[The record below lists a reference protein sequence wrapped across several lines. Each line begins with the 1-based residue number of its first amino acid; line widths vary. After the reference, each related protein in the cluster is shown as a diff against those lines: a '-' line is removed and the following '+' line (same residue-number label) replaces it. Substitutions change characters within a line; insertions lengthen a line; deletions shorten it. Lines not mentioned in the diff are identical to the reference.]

1 MIDAREYSTTSELT
15 KAMNFEYNC
24 SILPVIR
31 NDIFKTELM
40 IEQLAA
46 NLDRLR
52 KDEARIKQE
61 IDDYHKSN
69 KDKTLII
76 ERQI

>member
-1 MIDAREYSTTSELT
+1 MIDAREYSTTSELAE
-15 KAMNFEYNC
+15 AMNFEYNC

-40 IEQLAA
+40 LERLVV

-76 ERQI
+76 ERHI